1 MEGQIEVDVI
11 STKGFE
17 LALEAVEKAVL
28 AEIFSKIVKVATPEY
43 LILLKL
49 LPFSMQDQID
59 IMSLMKKA
67 DLKSLKPLVDKY
79 ALLSKLESLRNK
91 KKK

>member
-1 MEGQIEVDVI
+1 VDVI

-17 LALEAVEKAVL
+17 LALEAAEKAVP

-43 LILLKL
+43 LILLKKL
-49 LPFSMQDQID
+49 LPCSMQDQID

-67 DLKSLKPLVDKY
+67 DLNSTF
-79 ALLSKLESLRNK
+79 
-91 KKK
+91 